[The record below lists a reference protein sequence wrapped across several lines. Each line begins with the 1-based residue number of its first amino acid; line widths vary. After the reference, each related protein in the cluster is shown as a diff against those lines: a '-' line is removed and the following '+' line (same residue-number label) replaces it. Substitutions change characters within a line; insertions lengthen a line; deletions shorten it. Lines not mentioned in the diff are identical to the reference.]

1 MRNPRPLGQREL
13 RLIELFTNCR
23 VEMTPW
29 DFYSKWGVTYAL
41 EFRLRHSDSA
51 ALSGVQAE
59 KYSLRLGQR
68 PVSWENKSAEKFEHQ
83 GQSVTQYR
91 RPWTEDEISTTKSQ
105 LPLCQLLPNSELSV
119 KLHTIT

>member
-1 MRNPRPLGQREL
+1 MEMLPPALTKISPPLPVVKSVVVSRHKE
-13 RLIELFTNCR
+13 RIPAT
-23 VEMTPW
+23 V
-29 DFYSKWGVTYAL
+29 L

-68 PVSWENKSAEKFEHQ
+68 PVSWENKSAEKFENQ

-91 RPWTEDEISTTKSQ
+91 RPWTEDETSTTKSQ